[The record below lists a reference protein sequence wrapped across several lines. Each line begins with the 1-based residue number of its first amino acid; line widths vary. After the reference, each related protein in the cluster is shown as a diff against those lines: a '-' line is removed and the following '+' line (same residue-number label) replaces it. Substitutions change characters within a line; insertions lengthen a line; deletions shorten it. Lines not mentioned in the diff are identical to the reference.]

1 MSKNIKK
8 TLSKKQNFFSRWAG
22 RFFLTAAALVLLTI
36 LLGSALAQAQEVI
49 FGIISSESSQNLRKH
64 WDPLLED
71 LRKET
76 GLEVKALFA
85 SDYGGIIEGMRF
97 KKVDLAWFGNKS
109 AMEAVDRADG
119 EVFMRTI
126 AANGSEGYYAHLIA
140 NVNSPLNSVE
150 DVLREAKNLNFGNG
164 DPNSTSGYLVPGY
177 YVFAVNGLDP
187 KRVFKRT
194 VNANHEG
201 NALSVASGQVD
212 VATNNNEALSRLET
226 ASPEKRK
233 LIKIIWTSPLIPS
246 DPLVWRKDLDPA
258 IKKKIQ
264 DFLLSYGTKG
274 DAREQEIL
282 TALQWKGFKNSSN
295 DQLLPIRQLE
305 LFKEKKTIEDR
316 GNLNNEQKT
325 RLTQIEN
332 ELKDLET
339 KMASLAKS

>member
-1 MSKNIKK
+1 MCKRVINSSAKK
-8 TLSKKQNFFSRWAG
+8 TTLFSRLAG
-22 RFFLTAAALVLLTI
+22 LFVLAATLLLVT
-36 LLGSALAQAQEVI
+36 SFAATTLAQAQEI
-49 FGIISSESSQNLRKH
+49 NFGIISTESSQNLRKL
-64 WDPLLED
+64 WDPFLD
-71 LRKET
+71 DMRKST
-76 GLEVKALFA
+76 GLDIKAFFA
-85 SDYGGIIEGMRF
+85 SDYAGIIEGMRF
-97 KKVDLAWFGNKS
+97 NKVQLAWYGNKS

-119 EVFMRTI
+119 EVFMQTL
-126 AANGSEGYYAHLIA
+126 AADGSQGYYSHIIA
-140 NVNSPLNSVE
+140 NVNSPINSLE
-150 DVLREAKNLNFGNG
+150 DMFKDSKNLNFGNG
-164 DPNSTSGYLVPGY
+164 DPNSTSGFLVPSY
-177 YVFAVNGLDP
+177 YVFAVNGVDP
-187 KRVFKRT
+187 KTAFKRMLSS
-194 VNANHEG
+194 NHES
-201 NALSVASGQVD
+201 NALSVANGQVD
-212 VATNNNEALSRLET
+212 VATNNSESLDRLELT
-226 ASPEKRK
+226 APDKRK
-233 LIKIIWTSPLIPS
+233 QIKVIWTSPLIPS